1 MSSGY
6 VAVGWSPGKKRYD
19 AVVWGAAALYLGLF
33 VGVGLA
39 VRPEITAETLLIRAF
54 GTLALTLLH
63 VVLAIG
69 PLARLDR
76 RFLPLLWNRRH
87 LGVTMFFFALAHG
100 GFALFQFHALGD
112 RNPLVSLLT
121 SSTQWGSIANFPFQ
135 QLGAAALVILF
146 LMAATS
152 HDFWLTNL
160 TAPVWK
166 TLHML
171 VYLAYALLVGHV
183 AFGVL
188 QDATSSLPAL
198 ALGGGL
204 VSLVV
209 LHLAAA
215 WKGRALDRE
224 IAGLSVDGFVEAC
237 RVGDIREK
245 RARIV
250 TLAGERVAIFRY
262 DGQLSAVSNV
272 CQHQNGP
279 LGEGRI
285 LDGCITCPW
294 HGFQYRPADGASPA
308 PFTERVPTFRLRL
321 VDGDRVFVDPRPLP
335 PGTFVEPVVIADLDW
350 ERKKGSVKEE
360 ATGKS
365 SVKGGVEAGGAAVG
379 RSGALALSDEEF
391 FVGFLPVPPGV
402 ARFARGVAGVALV
415 GFAAVAGVLASSQ
428 RPLGQGQ
435 YAWDEETEYGGRLQT
450 LPVAGLWTRPTGA
463 AAGTPFTGAFLPLVG
478 EGKHGPPPHL
488 LAAGERDLALLGRRI
503 ERYGKQLIEVVEE
516 VPSKASG
523 EASATGGSVTS
534 AAMAPPAQVALGRQV
549 LRGEIVDSKCF
560 LGVMKPA
567 TGKVH
572 RDCAI
577 RCISGGA
584 PPAFVVRIAGE
595 AGSDGAERTLVLLL
609 AAADGA
615 PLGPRILDLVAEPV
629 EISGEV
635 SRLGDQLVLAT
646 DPASI
651 RRIRG

>member
-1 MSSGY
+1 MSAGY

-19 AVVWGAAALYLGLF
+19 AVLWGGALLYLALF
-33 VGVGLA
+33 VGVGLWR
-39 VRPEITAETLLIRAF
+39 RPEITAETLLIRGF

-87 LGVTMFFFALAHG
+87 LGVTMFVFALAHG

-121 SSTQWGSIANFPFQ
+121 SNTRWGSLAQFPFQ

-166 TLHML
+166 ALHMA
-171 VYLAYALLVGHV
+171 VYLAYALLVAHV
-183 AFGVL
+183 ALGVL
-188 QDATSSLPAL
+188 QDATGPLPA
-198 ALGGGL
+198 ALLGCGL
-204 VSLVV
+204 VALVA

-215 WKGRALDRE
+215 WKGRAIDRE
-224 IAGLSVDGFVEAC
+224 LASAGADGFAFAC
-237 RVGDIREK
+237 RAGEIRDG

-250 TLAGERVAIFRY
+250 TAGGERVAIFRY
-262 DGQLSAVSNV
+262 DGKLSAVSNV

-321 VDGDRVFVDPRPLP
+321 VDGDRVFLDPRPLP
-335 PGTFVEPVVIADLDW
+335 PGTYVEPLPFEETRSGKD
-350 ERKKGSVKEE
+350 KGSVKE
-360 ATGKS
+360 S
-365 SVKGGVEAGGAAVG
+365 
-379 RSGALALSDEEF
+379 LDEF
-391 FVGFLPVPPGV
+391 FVGYLPVPVGV
-402 ARFARGVAGVALV
+402 ARFARGVAVVALV
-415 GFAAVAGVLASSQ
+415 GLAGLATALASVQ

-435 YAWDEETEYGGRLQT
+435 FAWNSESEFCGRLQT
-450 LPVAGLWTRPTGA
+450 KPIPGIWTRPTGA

-478 EGKHGPPPHL
+478 EGKHGPDPLL
-488 LAAGERDLALLGRRI
+488 LAAGDRDLALRGHRI
-503 ERYGKQLIEVVEE
+503 ERYGKQLIEVT
-516 VPSKASG
+516 G
-523 EASATGGSVTS
+523 ESS
-534 AAMAPPAQVALGRQV
+534 AAGKIVQEPGLAPPAQVPLGRQL
-549 LRGEIVDSKCF
+549 LRGEIVDSKCWF
-560 LGVMKPA
+560 GVMKPA
-567 TGKVH
+567 QGKTH
-572 RDCAI
+572 RDCAV

-584 PPAFVVRIAGE
+584 PPAFVVRSAG
-595 AGSDGAERTLVLLL
+595 ADGRERTLVLLL
-609 AAADGA
+609 AATDGT

-629 EISGEV
+629 EIAGEV
-635 SRLGDQLVLAT
+635 SRLGDQWLLST
-646 DPASI
+646 DPATI
-651 RRIRG
+651 HRIGG